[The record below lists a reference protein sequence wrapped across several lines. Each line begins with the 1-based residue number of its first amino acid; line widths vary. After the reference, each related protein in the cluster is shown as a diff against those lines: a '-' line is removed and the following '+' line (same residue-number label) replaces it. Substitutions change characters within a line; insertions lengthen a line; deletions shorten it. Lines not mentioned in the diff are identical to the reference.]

1 MDNIEEVE
9 VVNYEV
15 THHISCDKCG
25 KHICDSEE
33 CDDGWWDNPAEYR
46 QSLHVDNNWY
56 KLEMELCE
64 DCKKNVTNKITE
76 TLISL
81 GFKKEEGW

>member
-1 MDNIEEVE
+1 MDNITTTEIIRQQRI
-9 VVNYEV
+9 
-15 THHISCDKCG
+15 HHISCDICG

-33 CDDGWWDNPAEYR
+33 YDDYWYKNPADYR
-46 QSLHVDNNWY
+46 QSLHIDDNWY

-76 TLISL
+76 ALIGL
-81 GFKKEEGW
+81 GFKREEG